1 MSGEITPIRVDTKR
15 ENISLSCFYGN
26 SSKAQKI
33 FELQGLAQNT
43 RASLLISSQ
52 WGSDGS
58 SAEVRWMLSELE
70 QNWETFQSI
79 REVLSSFSQDRL
91 LLKLKKRVSVARGF

>member
-1 MSGEITPIRVDTKR
+1 
-15 ENISLSCFYGN
+15 
-26 SSKAQKI
+26 
-33 FELQGLAQNT
+33 
-43 RASLLISSQ
+43 
-52 WGSDGS
+52 
-58 SAEVRWMLSELE
+58 MLSELE